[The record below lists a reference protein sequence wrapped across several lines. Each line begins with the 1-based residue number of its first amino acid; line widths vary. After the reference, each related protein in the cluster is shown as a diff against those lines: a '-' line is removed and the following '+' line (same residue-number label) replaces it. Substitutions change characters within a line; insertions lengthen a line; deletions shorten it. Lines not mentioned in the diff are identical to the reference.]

1 MKRKVHDHYF
11 SIANG
16 EYMQR
21 GKVTP
26 EAPGSTKWSAQD
38 DITLQDLRNCNI
50 PWKYISAAM
59 NNKPIEELKERWLN
73 LRDGITQE
81 IVAKPRRET
90 NQMHFVCE
98 LPGKVGRNVSF
109 SDPLATN
116 DNVSTFTL
124 RGQLELLV
132 TSISDKPSRQADDYL
147 IASRPSKVKHVLYTD
162 ENFDLEDV
170 LLLHAIAAKW
180 ERDKWLAVSTQ
191 FNDRTGRSITPDE
204 AKSMIDPEEVWDCDC
219 HWGT

>member
-1 MKRKVHDHYF
+1 MPVLIVDGGRYRVPFMPFFRGYRTNNERWLTYNAK
-11 SIANG
+11 I
-16 EYMQR
+16 R

-38 DITLQDLRNCNI
+38 DMTLQDLRNCNI

-116 DNVSTFTL
+116 DN
-124 RGQLELLV
+124 
-132 TSISDKPSRQADDYL
+132 ADDYL

-170 LLLHAIAAKW
+170 LLLHTIAAKW

>member
-1 MKRKVHDHYF
+1 MPVLIVD
-11 SIANG
+11 G
-16 EYMQR
+16 ERYRVPFMPFFRGYSTNNERWLTYNAKNR
-21 GKVTP
+21 GKFTP
-26 EAPGSTKWSAQD
+26 EAPGSPKWSAQD
-38 DITLQDLRNCNI
+38 DMTLQDLRNCNI

-59 NNKPIEELKERWLN
+59 NNKPIEDLKERWLN

-81 IVAKPRRET
+81 IVAKPRET

-98 LPGKVGRNVSF
+98 LPGKAGRSVSF

-116 DNVSTFTL
+116 DN
-124 RGQLELLV
+124 
-132 TSISDKPSRQADDYL
+132 ADDYL

-170 LLLHAIAAKW
+170 LLLHTIAAKW
-180 ERDKWLAVSTQ
+180 ERGKWLAVSTQ